1 MKAGTL
7 EIEILTNIAR
17 LQQDMAQVK
26 RSVGGMTDEVG
37 RKVGAVNDNMG
48 KFAGAA
54 GKMGQQSR
62 MAGHHLQNLTFQ
74 LNDVAVGLMSG
85 QKPMTVFMQQG
96 TQIAQIMA
104 QSGVGM
110 GGMVKQLGGMVAG
123 FARAHP
129 YLAAAAVA
137 AAAVSGAFAAFASQI
152 EGQRKAE
159 LDAYV
164 ASLGLTREEL
174 EKLGP
179 VGITAGDVFNGLG
192 RTILQV
198 LGIDAPDVLAQFK
211 KFFESTF
218 EGLLQV
224 HKTYVASFYAAFV
237 GTYNGVKTLWSSF
250 PAVLGDAVY
259 GGVNLAI
266 RGMNYLL
273 STATAKINEWLASA
287 NAITAPL
294 PGGSNLRL
302 GMLTAPQIGEIANPY
317 AGAGVQAGRAFID
330 GFRSA
335 YRDSVNWQEGVGRQM
350 ADNIV
355 GAAKDRLGASADKII
370 GERSP
375 GGKAAKAAA
384 GRAGK
389 SAGDEFMDRMMKAMD
404 QARATL
410 IRATAND
417 NDMLAQIAQIE
428 GNEIRAELEAIGQA
442 VTEKITRPAREAAE
456 AAERLAETLGLVA
469 AAGRGGRGIATAG
482 AILQGL
488 ASGQT
493 ANLPGRAGALIGLLD
508 RSSEGA
514 LGSEFRSVIESVF
527 GNNGEF
533 TKKLDSFFGAG
544 ALGMSIGGMVL
555 GGKGSNFGSFAGG
568 IIGKELGK
576 EFLSKGLEGIGKGLG
591 KLGGPLG
598 TIAGSLLGGLL
609 GSVFKKTKTGSASI
623 GAGDFGLEV
632 TGTSG
637 NSGSRKR
644 AAGGMAGDIIGA
656 LDQIA
661 MALGGAATG
670 DASVSIGLR
679 NSKYRVDTTGQ
690 GRTKGAGVIN
700 FGKDQEA
707 AIKAAI
713 ADAIAD
719 GAITGLSESMLRL
732 LKAGDLERQLQK
744 ATDFKGAL
752 DDFRSRTDPLNFA
765 LDQLAQ
771 EFERLASIA
780 REAGASAAEQ
790 AQLEELLAL
799 RREEAVAEAQRARID
814 QLAEKRNLEIRLLEL
829 LGRESDAL
837 AASREMELFGLK
849 ESLRPMQMMINQ
861 LEDARAII
869 DQFGPL
875 AEDLKAYRRELLGQ
889 GAGMGFAELAARFRD
904 VAALAANG
912 DATALGNL
920 RGAGQDYLAAALA
933 NAASDLDYRRI
944 TGQVLNAVDAGIFA
958 ADTKVDY
965 AQAQLE
971 AINRNAD
978 ILVSI
983 RDQLEVQQDTNAR
996 LLKLWERFEGDGLTV
1011 KTDAD
1016 TPLKVETIA

>member
-54 GKMGQQSR
+54 GRMGQQSR

-104 QSGVGM
+104 QSGVGI

-129 YLAAAAVA
+129 VLTAFTAAAAA
-137 AAAVSGAFAAFASQI
+137 GAGAMSILTNQLASD
-152 EGQRKAE
+152 RKAE

-179 VGITAGDVFNGLG
+179 AGITAGDVFVGLG
-192 RTILQV
+192 RTIQQV
-198 LGIDAPDVLAQFK
+198 LGIDAAAILSGFK
-211 KFFESTF
+211 GLFLDAFNAAMQASKIATAAIYAGFAGTF
-218 EGLLQV
+218 DGI
-224 HKTYVASFYAAFV
+224 A
-237 GTYNGVKTLWSSF
+237 GLWSALPS
-250 PAVLGDAVY
+250 VLGEAVY
-259 GGVNLAI
+259 GGANLAI
-266 RGMNYLL
+266 RGMNALL
-273 STATAKINEWLASA
+273 AAATAKINEWLTTA
-287 NAITAPL
+287 NAITALL

-317 AGAGVQAGRAFID
+317 AGAGAKAGRAFLSGYGEAFDRAMGAQSRI
-330 GFRSA
+330 G
-335 YRDSVNWQEGVGRQM
+335 QTL

-355 GAAKDRLGASADKII
+355 DAAKDRLGDKAAEII
-370 GERSP
+370 GKRTE
-375 GGKAAKAAA
+375 KDAKKAA

-410 IRATAND
+410 ITATAND
-417 NDMLAQIAQIE
+417 NDMLAQIARIE
-428 GNEIRAELEAIGQA
+428 GDEIRAELDAIGQA

-508 RSSEGA
+508 RQSEGA

-644 AAGGMAGDIIGA
+644 AASGMAGDIIGA

-670 DASVSIGLR
+670 NPSVSIGLR

-690 GRTKGAGVIN
+690 GRTKGAGVLN

-849 ESLRPMQMMINQ
+849 ESLRPMQVMINQ